1 MMHWNIYLNSLN
13 LSKIFYWI
21 VTSLIGK
28 LDQKIAYKKCGRFL
42 KKLGLYEMARCS

>member
-1 MMHWNIYLNSLN
+1 MMHWDIYLNSLN

-42 KKLGLYEMARCS
+42 KKLGLYEMACCS